1 MKCAHNENG
10 APGIRGTC
18 QPWALKCF
26 KQDRSL
32 KDRIH
37 LAKPLKANEKMV
49 SVLEKMFSRNCVGK
63 IVQQKLGWKKCST
76 EIALEKMFSRN
87 CGGKLTNSW

>member
-37 LAKPLKANEKMV
+37 LAKPLQANEKMP
-49 SVLEKMFSRNCVGK
+49 K
-63 IVQQKLGWKKCST
+63 IDTLD
-76 EIALEKMFSRN
+76 ALEEHEEHEDDYQ
-87 CGGKLTNSW
+87 TNSNS

>member
-37 LAKPLKANEKMV
+37 LAKPLKANEKIGQCV
-49 SVLEKMFSRNCVGK
+49 GKMFSRNCVGK
-63 IVQQKLGWKKCST
+63 IVQQKLCWKNCSA
-76 EIALEKMFSRN
+76 EIGLEEMFNRN
-87 CGGKLTNSW
+87 CVGKIVQ